1 MGHRKEDVLLDRIK
15 EFYVIRGDG
24 VARLRLQEAAKDPDF
39 QEAIKKIAGI
49 DLHRANDRHT
59 KEKPAK

>member
-1 MGHRKEDVLLDRIK
+1 M
-15 EFYVIRGDG
+15 IRGDG

>member
-1 MGHRKEDVLLDRIK
+1 MDRIK